1 MQSNY
6 KHFTKE
12 MNIFQ
17 INTNKNKRKKLIVK
31 HHLFGSKY
39 KTEAYMHYGNELVIK
54 LDYFFVKSFHIF
66 VL

>member
-1 MQSNY
+1 
-6 KHFTKE
+6 